1 MEDKIVTIE
10 NKKDEKFLRTKT
22 AKFDFK
28 KFSRKEINDL
38 VNRMKRAMKIANGI
52 GLSANQI
59 GLNLSVFVAQTP
71 KSETR
76 GSYESEKFY
85 AVFNPEIVEFSKS
98 KTPFEEGCLSVP
110 HTYGEVKPADK
121 LTLSGFDKTG
131 KKIKIKARGLLAEI
145 FRHETEHLNGK
156 LFVDRADK
164 IYKTPTSERLK
175 ERLNEEE
182 ARIMNKK

>member
-22 AKFDFK
+22 ASFDFK
-28 KFSRKEINDL
+28 KFTRKEINDL
-38 VNRMKRAMKIANGI
+38 VVRMRKIMKVANGI

-59 GLNLSVFVAQTP
+59 GLNMSIFVAQAP
-71 KSETR
+71 KDETR
-76 GSYESEKFY
+76 GSYESGKFY
-85 AVFNPEIVEFSKS
+85 AVFNPEILELSKS
-98 KTPFEEGCLSVP
+98 KIPFEEGCLSIP

-121 LTLSGFDKTG
+121 LTLVGFDKGG

-164 IYKTPTSERLK
+164 VYKIPVSERLK
-175 ERLNEEE
+175 NIKTEE
-182 ARIMNKK
+182 

>member
-22 AKFDFK
+22 AVFDFK
-28 KFSRKEINDL
+28 KFSRKEISDI
-38 VNRMKRAMKIANGI
+38 VARMKKAMKLANGI

-59 GLNLSVFVAQTP
+59 GLNLSVFVAQAP
-71 KSETR
+71 KNETR
-76 GSYESEKFY
+76 GSYESGKFY
-85 AVFNPEIVEFSKS
+85 AVFNPEIKELSKS
-98 KTPFEEGCLSVP
+98 KIPFEEGCLSVP
-110 HTYGEVKPADK
+110 NTYGEVEPADK

-156 LFVDRADK
+156 LFIDRTDK
-164 IYKTPTSERLK
+164 IYKIPVSERLK
-175 ERLNEEE
+175 ERPIDTE
-182 ARIMNKK
+182 AE